1 MRKGASKEMQGQGIA
16 AAEDGAR
23 TRKARV
29 LSGIQPSGDL
39 HLGNYLG
46 AIKGWVQRQHEKEN
60 YFCIVDLHAITVP
73 QDPAA
78 LRERTRSVAA
88 LYIASGLD
96 PDLCPIFV
104 QSHVAAH
111 AEACWLLSCV
121 TPLGWLERMTQYK
134 AKAAEEEKRIGRP
147 VSAGEGEDRTVVA
160 TRSDERISAGLL
172 AYPVLM
178 ACDILLYSADEVP
191 VGDDQR
197 QHVELTRDI
206 AQRFNHLFGET
217 FVVPKAV
224 IPEAGARVMGFDN
237 PANKMSKSY
246 EHIRGHLVKMI
257 DAPEEIERTIKRAV
271 TDSGNEIVFSDAPE
285 KAGVN
290 NLLGVYQV
298 ITSKTAAEAE
308 ADFADAR
315 GYGDLKRAVAETV
328 IQELAPIRRR
338 YQEIMDDRAE
348 LDRILAYGAE
358 RARAE
363 ADAKLHDMKSRMG
376 LALPEGRAS

>member
-1 MRKGASKEMQGQGIA
+1 MQGQQVA
-16 AAEDGAR
+16 DAENAPR
-23 TRKARV
+23 VQKKRV

-73 QDPAA
+73 QDPTT
-78 LRERTRSVAA
+78 LRERTRAVAA

-96 PDLCPIFV
+96 PDQCPIFV
-104 QSHVAAH
+104 QSHVTAH
-111 AEACWLLSCV
+111 SEACWLLSCV

-134 AKAAEEEKRIGRP
+134 AKVVHEQKGIGSP
-147 VSAGEGEDRTVVA
+147 VSPREGEDRTLVA
-160 TRSDERISAGLL
+160 TRPDERISTGLL

-191 VGDDQR
+191 VGDDQK

-206 AQRFNHLFGET
+206 AQRFNHRFGET
-217 FVVPKAV
+217 FVVPEAV
-224 IPEAGARVMGFDN
+224 IPEVGARVMGFDN
-237 PANKMSKSY
+237 PRNKMSKSY

-257 DAPEEIERTIKRAV
+257 DPPKEIERTIKRAV
-271 TDSGNEIVFSDAPE
+271 TDSGNEIVFSDDPE

-290 NLLGVYQV
+290 NLLGIYQV
-298 ITSKTAAEAE
+298 ITSKTAAEVE

-315 GYGDLKRAVAETV
+315 GYGDLKSAVAETV

-338 YQEIMDDRAE
+338 YQEIMDDPAE

-358 RARAE
+358 RARE
-363 ADAKLHDMKSRMG
+363 SADTKLREMKDRIG
-376 LALPEGRAS
+376 LAPPESRAS

>member
-1 MRKGASKEMQGQGIA
+1 MQGQQVA
-16 AAEDGAR
+16 DAENAPR
-23 TRKARV
+23 VQKKRV

-73 QDPAA
+73 QDPTT
-78 LRERTRSVAA
+78 LRERTRAVAA

-96 PDLCPIFV
+96 PDQCPIFV
-104 QSHVAAH
+104 QSHVTAH
-111 AEACWLLSCV
+111 SEACWLLSCV

-134 AKAAEEEKRIGRP
+134 AKVVHEQKRIGIP
-147 VSAGEGEDRTVVA
+147 VSPREGEDRTLVA
-160 TRSDERISAGLL
+160 TRPDERISTGLL

-191 VGDDQR
+191 VGDDQK

-206 AQRFNHLFGET
+206 AQRFNHRFGET
-217 FVVPKAV
+217 FVVPEAV
-224 IPEAGARVMGFDN
+224 IPEVGARVMGFDN
-237 PANKMSKSY
+237 PRNKMSKSY

-257 DAPEEIERTIKRAV
+257 DPPKEIERTIKRAV
-271 TDSGNEIVFSDAPE
+271 TDSGNEIVFSDDPE

-290 NLLGVYQV
+290 NLLGIYQV
-298 ITSKTAAEAE
+298 ITSKTAAEVE

-315 GYGDLKRAVAETV
+315 GYGDLKSAVAETV

-338 YQEIMDDRAE
+338 YQEIMDDPAE

-358 RARAE
+358 RARE
-363 ADAKLHDMKSRMG
+363 SADAKLREMKERIG
-376 LALPEGRAS
+376 LAPPESRAS

>member
-1 MRKGASKEMQGQGIA
+1 MQRQTIA
-16 AAEDGAR
+16 AAEDMAR
-23 TRKARV
+23 TRKPRV

-78 LRERTRSVAA
+78 LRERTRAVAA

-104 QSHVAAH
+104 QSHVTAH
-111 AEACWLLSCV
+111 SEACWLLSCV

-134 AKAAEEEKRIGRP
+134 DKADRP
-147 VSAGEGEDRTVVA
+147 DS
-160 TRSDERISAGLL
+160 SERISAGLL

-237 PANKMSKSY
+237 PMNKMSKSY

-257 DAPEEIERTIKRAV
+257 DPPEEIERTIKRAV
-271 TDSGNEIVFSDAPE
+271 TDSGNEIAFSDNPE

-290 NLLGVYQV
+290 NLLGIYQV

-308 ADFADAR
+308 ADFSDAR

-338 YQEIMDDRAE
+338 YQEIMDDIAE

-358 RARAE
+358 RARAA
-363 ADAKLHDMKSRMG
+363 ADAKLHDMKERIG
-376 LALPEGRAS
+376 LALPEGNAS

>member
-1 MRKGASKEMQGQGIA
+1 MQGQQVA
-16 AAEDGAR
+16 DAENAPR
-23 TRKARV
+23 VQKKRV

-73 QDPAA
+73 QDPTT
-78 LRERTRSVAA
+78 LRERTRAVAA

-96 PDLCPIFV
+96 PDQCPIFV
-104 QSHVAAH
+104 QSHVTAH
-111 AEACWLLSCV
+111 SEACWLLSCV

-134 AKAAEEEKRIGRP
+134 AKVVHEQKGIGSP
-147 VSAGEGEDRTVVA
+147 VSPREGEDRTLIA
-160 TRSDERISAGLL
+160 TRPDERISTGLL

-191 VGDDQR
+191 VGDDQK

-206 AQRFNHLFGET
+206 AQRFNHRFGET
-217 FVVPKAV
+217 FVVPEAV
-224 IPEAGARVMGFDN
+224 IPEVGARVMGFDN
-237 PANKMSKSY
+237 PRNKMSKSY

-257 DAPEEIERTIKRAV
+257 DPPKEIERTIKRAV
-271 TDSGNEIVFSDAPE
+271 TDSGNEIVFSDDPE

-290 NLLGVYQV
+290 NLLGIYQV
-298 ITSKTAAEAE
+298 ITSKTAAEVE

-315 GYGDLKRAVAETV
+315 GYGDLKSAVAETV

-338 YQEIMDDRAE
+338 YQEIMDDPAE

-358 RARAE
+358 RARE
-363 ADAKLHDMKSRMG
+363 SADAKLREMKDRIG
-376 LALPEGRAS
+376 LAPPESRAS